1 MEHFFSFYDTTVNRD
16 CELGEWSN
24 WTEPSGVGIIERVR
38 LVKVK
43 ELGNGTC
50 PALRETKTSEIII
63 ELGLCLRC
71 LSAIFQFYNGG
82 QLGNKSIHTNK
93 QHTPSCLYNND

>member
-24 WTEPSGVGIIERVR
+24 WTEPSAVGIIERVR

-50 PALRETKTSEIII
+50 PVVRETETSEIII
-63 ELGLCLRC
+63 KLGLCLRF
-71 LSAIFQFYNGG
+71 LSAIFQFIM
-82 QLGNKSIHTNK
+82 LVS
-93 QHTPSCLYNND
+93 

>member
-24 WTEPSGVGIIERVR
+24 WTEPIIKRVR

-43 ELGNGTC
+43 EFGNGTC
-50 PALRETKTSEIII
+50 PVLRETETSEIII
-63 ELGLCLRC
+63 KLGLCLRC
-71 LSAIFQFYNGG
+71 LSAIFQFIMVV
-82 QLGNKSIHTNK
+82 S
-93 QHTPSCLYNND
+93 